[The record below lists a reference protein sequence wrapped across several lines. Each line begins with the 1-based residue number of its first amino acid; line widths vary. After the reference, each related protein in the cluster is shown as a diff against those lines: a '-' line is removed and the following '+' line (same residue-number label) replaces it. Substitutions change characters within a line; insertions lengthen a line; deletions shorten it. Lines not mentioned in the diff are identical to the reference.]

1 MEMRRGSAPPRL
13 RAVLCAGVVMLAMG
27 LAACGSSD
35 DSSSGG
41 TTGGGGG
48 TSGTIVIGAN
58 MPFTGPAATIGK
70 IADGIEAYVADV
82 NANGGVQGA
91 QLKFVREDDAADPA
105 KSPAAVRKLVEEDGA
120 VLVCGTGTTGTYQAI
135 SDYLGA
141 KGVAGIPS
149 TGTSTLLNDH
159 TFQVITPYEKASAR
173 LVDFAVD
180 DLKIDKIAVAAGKDD
195 IGKGM
200 ADGATA
206 QAKARGIA
214 PPTIVDFD
222 PATTSFAPQAAK
234 LKASG
239 AQYVIINGS
248 LPVITGVIKASA
260 QIGYTPEW
268 GTTWAGLDPEFA
280 KLSGPQVDGHSY
292 FVTPFLETSSPKTA
306 TYQAAMKKYKPS
318 SDPSSLYPLEGWT
331 IAEACVDGIEAAAQ
345 KAGGVPTS
353 QQILESLPGVT
364 IDSGYV
370 NGLAWTEEDHSGAKQ
385 TQILTL
391 KSGKIV
397 PAAPF
402 AEPASS

>member
-1 MEMRRGSAPPRL
+1 MLKQRTVVRR
-13 RAVLCAGVVMLAMG
+13 RALVCAGVASLALG
-27 LAACGSSD
+27 LAACGSD
-35 DSSSGG
+35 DTGSGA
-41 TTGGGGG
+41 TTGGGKGAG
-48 TSGTIVIGAN
+48 GTIVLGAN

-82 NANGGVQGA
+82 NAQGGIAGA
-91 QLKFVREDDAADPA
+91 KLKFVRQDDAADPA
-105 KSPAAVRKLVEEDGA
+105 KSPAAVRKLVEEDKA
-120 VLVCGTGTTGTYQAI
+120 SLVCGTGTTGTYQAI

-173 LVDFAVD
+173 LVDYAVD
-180 DLKIDKIAVAAGKDD
+180 DLKLKKIAVAAGRDD

-206 QAKARGIA
+206 QAKVRGIPA
-214 PPTIVDFD
+214 PTVVDFD

-239 AQYVIINGS
+239 SEFVIINGS

-260 QIGYTPEW
+260 QIGYRPEW

-280 KLSGPQVDGHSY
+280 KLSGPQVDGHAY
-292 FVTPFLETSSPKTA
+292 FVTPFLETTSKETA
-306 TYQAAMKKYKPS
+306 DYQAAMKRYKAG
-318 SDPSSLYPLEGWT
+318 SDPASLYPLEGWT
-331 IAEACVDGIEAAAQ
+331 IAEACVEGIRRAAE

-353 QQILESLPGVT
+353 QEILAALPGIA

-370 NGLAWTEEDHSGAKQ
+370 NDLAWTDSDHSGAKQ
-385 TQILTL
+385 TQILAL
-391 KSGKIV
+391 RSGENVKV
-397 PAAPF
+397 SPFAAPV
-402 AEPASS
+402 AG